1 MKDVNETKEY
11 EKAVFDAIHERIMK
25 NVGCSRKMAR
35 ALLVNALA
43 YNVTLAE
50 IDARIALFVERD
62 IKEAA

>member
-1 MKDVNETKEY
+1 MRDVNETEEY
-11 EKAVFDAIHERIMK
+11 EKTVFDAIHERIMQ

-50 IDARIALFVERD
+50 IDERIAMLVERD